1 MKKQLLSLFKKPRTQ
16 TPNQSSIEGM
26 STRMDQEYLRILYDL
41 MILASFN
48 KADYKLADVKMMNQ
62 VLKKLSIEHLNK
74 SWLIKRVQLHQEVKM
89 SLDDIFNGMEKGLSL
104 KQQETII
111 QATLI
116 ITRTDSQI
124 SAKNLE
130 LLVNLGKLFNWE
142 AADLKQFIQETLD

>member
-1 MKKQLLSLFKKPRTQ
+1 MR
-16 TPNQSSIEGM
+16 
-26 STRMDQEYLRILYDL
+26 TRMDQEYLRILYDL

>member
-1 MKKQLLSLFKKPRTQ
+1 
-16 TPNQSSIEGM
+16 
-26 STRMDQEYLRILYDL
+26 MDEEYLRILYDL

-62 VLKKLSIEHLNK
+62 VLKKLSIAHLNK
-74 SWLIKRVQLHQEVKM
+74 SWLINRVQLHQEVKM
-89 SLDDIFNGMEKGLSL
+89 SLEDIFNGLEKGLSL

-130 LLVNLGKLFNWE
+130 LLINLGKLFNWE
-142 AADLKQFIQETLD
+142 AANLKQFIQETLD

>member
-1 MKKQLLSLFKKPRTQ
+1 
-16 TPNQSSIEGM
+16 
-26 STRMDQEYLRILYDL
+26 MDEEYLRILYDL

-62 VLKKLSIEHLNK
+62 VLKKLSIAHLNK
-74 SWLIKRVQLHQEVKM
+74 SWLINRVQLHQEVKM
-89 SLDDIFNGMEKGLSL
+89 SLEDIFNGLEKGLSL

-130 LLVNLGKLFNWE
+130 LLINLGKLFNWE

>member
-26 STRMDQEYLRILYDL
+26 RNRMDQEYLRILYDL

-89 SLDDIFNGMEKGLSL
+89 SLEDIFNGMEKGLSL

-116 ITRTDSQI
+116 ITRTDNQI

>member
-1 MKKQLLSLFKKPRTQ
+1 MKKQLLTFFKKPSTQ
-16 TPNQSSIEGM
+16 TPNQLSVDGIR
-26 STRMDQEYLRILYDL
+26 TRMDEEYLRILYDL

-62 VLKKLSIEHLNK
+62 VLKKLSIAHLNK
-74 SWLIKRVQLHQEVKM
+74 SWLINRVQLHQEVKM
-89 SLDDIFNGMEKGLSL
+89 SLENIFNGLEKGLSL

-130 LLVNLGKLFNWE
+130 LLINLGKLFNWE

>member
-1 MKKQLLSLFKKPRTQ
+1 
-16 TPNQSSIEGM
+16 
-26 STRMDQEYLRILYDL
+26 

-48 KADYKLADVKMMNQ
+48 KADYKLADVNMMNQ

>member
-26 STRMDQEYLRILYDL
+26 RARMDQEYLRILYDL